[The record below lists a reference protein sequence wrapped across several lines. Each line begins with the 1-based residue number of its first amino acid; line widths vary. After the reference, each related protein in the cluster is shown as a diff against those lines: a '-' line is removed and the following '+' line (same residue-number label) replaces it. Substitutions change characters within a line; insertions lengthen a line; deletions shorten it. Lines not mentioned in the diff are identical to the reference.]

1 MTEDSTFRP
10 ESVRPGPRASEAMT
24 GGLTALKLPQP
35 DFIDVGKG
43 LSLIVA
49 AGGWAAIADAAR
61 GASGCCGGKIEA
73 EGHGPRH
80 SAATTFES

>member
-1 MTEDSTFRP
+1 
-10 ESVRPGPRASEAMT
+10 MT

-35 DFIDVGKG
+35 DFIDFGKG
-43 LSLIVA
+43 LLLILA
-49 AGGWAAIADAAR
+49 AVGWAAIYDAAR

-80 SAATTFES
+80 SGATTFGGRGWHRTPISAPNPRENR